1 MAYHFDRLFREV
13 FSCII
18 KKYNFYVKSINEQ
31 EVALINEDKN
41 IILSFVFSIDGVDTC
56 YVEPIN
62 NEQFKVYYL
71 REYIANHITD
81 KDRHGINL
89 EFNTFYEK
97 HIVILNILAKVL
109 QNHSSSILRGD
120 KKWLEDYKNSP
131 YFVEPRI
138 INR

>member
-31 EVALINEDKN
+31 EVALINENKN
-41 IILSFVFSIDGVDTC
+41 IILSFVFSIDGVDTY

-62 NEQFKVYYL
+62 NEEFKVYYL

-81 KDRHGINL
+81 KDRNGINL
-89 EFNTFYEK
+89 KFNTFYEK
-97 HIVILNILAKVL
+97 HIVILNILAKAL
-109 QNHSSSILRGD
+109 QNHFSSILSGD

>member
-1 MAYHFDRLFREV
+1 MAYHFDRLIREI

-31 EVALINEDKN
+31 EVALINENKN

-56 YVEPIN
+56 YVEPTN

-71 REYIANHITD
+71 REYIANRITD
-81 KDRHGINL
+81 KDRQGINL

-97 HIVILNILAKVL
+97 HIVILKILAKTL
-109 QNHSSSILRGD
+109 LNHFSSILDGD
-120 KKWLEDYKNSP
+120 KKWLKDYKNSP

-138 INR
+138 IDR